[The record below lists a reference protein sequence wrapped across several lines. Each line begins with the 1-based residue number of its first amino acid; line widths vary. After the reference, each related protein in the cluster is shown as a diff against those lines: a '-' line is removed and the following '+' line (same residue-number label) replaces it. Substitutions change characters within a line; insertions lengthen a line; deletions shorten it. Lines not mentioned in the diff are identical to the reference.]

1 MDVLREDLRVQEFGE
16 ILVIES
22 QLRNSH
28 YDDCLE
34 ILNSYVPLN
43 DEYIA

>member
-1 MDVLREDLRVQEFGE
+1 MDVLRGDLRVQEFGE
-16 ILVIES
+16 ILMIES

-28 YDDCLE
+28 YDHCLE
-34 ILNSYVPLN
+34 ILSSYAPHN